1 MPSQAD
7 FARSLLDPD
16 RAVPPMIVARGN
28 RFDIY
33 RNNVLSSL
41 TSALACTFP
50 VVEKMV
56 GSEYFAALASA
67 FVRETPPTSR
77 ILAEYGG
84 VFPLFIGTFPPLAD
98 FPYLADVARLEWLR
112 QEAIRSPDD
121 LQRDTPLASIEVEA
135 LMERKLVLAPS
146 ARLLTSPHPVATLW
160 RLHQDPEPAQP
171 EGWRSERVMIF
182 RQDRGL
188 AHAVLEEPDFVFL
201 ATLGTFE
208 TLGDALWALQDTDAA
223 SRALRLTTNLYQAGA
238 LITV

>member
-1 MPSQAD
+1 MRSQAD

-16 RAVPPMIVARGN
+16 AAVPAMIVARGN

-41 TSALACTFP
+41 TSALASTFP

-77 ILAEYGG
+77 VLAEYGG
-84 VFPLFIGTFPPLAD
+84 AFPLFIDTFPPLAD

-112 QEAIRSPDD
+112 QEAIRSSDGPQPD
-121 LQRDTPLASIEVEA
+121 LPLASLEIET
-135 LMERKLVLAPS
+135 LMSCKLALAPS
-146 ARLLTSPHPVATLW
+146 ARMLASPHPVATLW

-171 EGWRSERVMIF
+171 EEWRSERVMVF

-201 ATLGTFE
+201 ATLGRFE

-223 SRALRLTTNLYQAGA
+223 SRALRLTTNLYHAGA
-238 LITV
+238 IISV

>member
-33 RNNVLSSL
+33 RNNVLASL
-41 TSALACTFP
+41 TSALASTFP

-67 FVRETPPTSR
+67 FIRETPPTSR

-84 VFPLFIGTFPPLAD
+84 VFPLFVETFPPLAN

-121 LQRDTPLASIEVEA
+121 PQRDTPLASIEVEA

-171 EGWRSERVMIF
+171 EEWRSERVMIF

-208 TLGDALWALQDTDAA
+208 TLGDALWALQDADDA